1 MVSTKESSDK
11 HYFITTD
18 MQSGQYLFK
27 KISRT
32 VRFSADD
39 FEEFSEQFRRMIYE
53 LGLWKEH
60 YGRKANELNLVI
72 EAHPWILKRVRDHL
86 AHPFPAGHPYGDFAR
101 KHPISIHLYDQL
113 DHKGQHYKLANGKL
127 SITRAPSSESDTPND

>member
-1 MVSTKESSDK
+1 VVLEIESSNK

-18 MQSGQYLFK
+18 LQSGQFLFK

-39 FEEFSEQFRRMIYE
+39 FDEFSKHFTRMIYE
-53 LGLWKEH
+53 LGQWKDY
-60 YGRKANELNLVI
+60 YGRKAIQLNLVV

-86 AHPFPAGHPYGDFAR
+86 SHPFPVGHPYGDFAR
-101 KHPISIHLYDQL
+101 KYPIKIHLYDQL
-113 DHKGQHYKLANGKL
+113 DHKGQHYLLSDGKL
-127 SITRAPSSESDTPND
+127 SSAKPPSPQFDSLND

>member
-1 MVSTKESSDK
+1 
-11 HYFITTD
+11 

>member
-1 MVSTKESSDK
+1 VVPTKESSDK
-11 HYFITTD
+11 HYFSTTD
-18 MQSGQYLFK
+18 MQSGQYFFK

-86 AHPFPAGHPYGDFAR
+86 AHPFPVGHPYGDFAR
-101 KHPISIHLYDQL
+101 KHPITIHLYDQL
-113 DHKGQHYKLANGKL
+113 DQKGQHYRLAEGKL
-127 SITRAPSSESDTPND
+127 SIARSPSSESETPSD